1 MVPVGDFITG
11 YRKTCLGPGEL
22 ITAVV
27 IPKPHPGTI
36 VTSYKVSKRRDLDIS
51 TVSAGFSLDS
61 RNGTV
66 ESIILAYGGMAAQ
79 PVRAANTERFITG
92 KEWSEAVIRQA
103 MKLLE
108 EEFTPLNDV
117 RAGAAYR
124 SLIARNLLLKFFVET
139 EGLAG

>member
-1 MVPVGDFITG
+1 M
-11 YRKTCLGPGEL
+11 
-22 ITAVV
+22 
-27 IPKPHPGTI
+27 
-36 VTSYKVSKRRDLDIS
+36 
-51 TVSAGFSLDS
+51 
-61 RNGTV
+61 